1 MKIYTKK
8 GDRGDTSLFGG
19 DIASKADLRIEAYG
33 TVDELNSFLG
43 SVLTQEIST
52 ESRDVLVAVQHDLF
66 VIGAD
71 LATPDPE
78 KARIAVC
85 SDASVDKMEKAI
97 DRMEQF
103 LPPLKQF
110 ILPGGGTAGASLHL
124 ARTVCRRAERRVV
137 ALGKE
142 SIIHAINITYLNR
155 LSDLLFV
162 MARYE
167 NHLANETE
175 IPWIKPSDG

>member
-19 DIASKADLRIEAYG
+19 DIASKADARIDAYG

-43 SVLTQEIST
+43 YVLAQSLSS
-52 ESRDVLVAVQHDLF
+52 ESRSLLISVQHDLF

-71 LATPDPE
+71 LATPDPD
-78 KARIAVC
+78 KARIASC
-85 SDASVDKMEKAI
+85 DESSVEKMELAI
-97 DRMEQF
+97 DRMEEV

-110 ILPGGGTAGASLHL
+110 ILPGGGKAGASLHL

-137 ALGKE
+137 ALAKE
-142 SIIHAINITYLNR
+142 TIIGAINITYLNR

-167 NHLANETE
+167 NHLSEEPETAWLKE
-175 IPWIKPSDG
+175 Q

>member
-1 MKIYTKK
+1 MKIYTKT
-8 GDRGDTSLFGG
+8 GDRGDTALFGG

-43 SVLTQEIST
+43 FVLTQEISK
-52 ESRDVLVAVQHDLF
+52 ESREVLVAVQHDLF

-85 SDASVDKMEKAI
+85 SDSSVGKMEIAI
-97 DRMEQF
+97 DRMEQN

-110 ILPGGGTAGASLHL
+110 ILPGGGTTGASLHL

-137 ALGKE
+137 ALAKE

-167 NHLANETE
+167 NHQSSETE
-175 IPWIKPSDG
+175 IPWIKPSDE